1 MPGRTS
7 PGLVQQLPGAGCFSS
22 DDPHTGL
29 VQQLPAVRLVQHES
43 SPPGLEQQLPAG
55 GPSNVSQAETKPL
68 FAEVFS
74 GKASFSRAMIQAG
87 YEVIS
92 IDHDVDAPHA
102 PVVSLDL
109 TTESGQRILVEIL
122 SSKRL
127 LALHFGLPCGTASE
141 ARDRPVPQELQ
152 RRGVPSPAPL
162 RSAEYP
168 LGSPGLS
175 GLNKTK
181 VEKANQLYSFTLRI
195 LISLEGR
202 QIAIS
207 IENPFG
213 SYLWAALVKLTME
226 HSRQAMSL
234 YNRLE
239 MVRFH
244 SCCHGS
250 RRKKDTGW
258 LSSPGVFK
266 ALYATC
272 MDDHPHDPW
281 GVSWTMGMWKWDTA
295 SEASYPAL
303 LAQRAAACLVQY
315 AKDCNW
321 NLQPQPRLHD
331 LSNASI
337 GKQSRKRKPLVP
349 EYHRVAF
356 QSKHLQIPHGAKIIA
371 PHQGGMS
378 AEEVNS
384 SSVRNLSAE
393 VKVGYFHTPKQ
404 FVSMGR
410 CVRHPMDSVEHLE
423 SATLSALNFN
433 LQYPSDLVKI
443 ERKKKILHAKILAK
457 KLAKE
462 ETDLHSAMPLCLQK
476 VLEGKN
482 LLLWKSLL
490 VKYDYDDLGVV
501 DFMTKGVPLVGMHD
515 TSQCY
520 PELLRPAT
528 MTEEDLRR
536 SAIWRRKAMLARTH
550 TCDPA
555 HVKHLLET
563 TEEELQLGFLEG
575 PFFDE
580 EQVTEFL
587 GRDDWSLTRRF
598 VLVQGAEG
606 KLRRP
611 LMTAWRHSSISPIP
625 RLLTLSFRM

>member
-1 MPGRTS
+1 MKLKRPASSIDADTLNSLSDPSVEPMENISPGCIP
-7 PGLVQQLPGAGCFSS
+7 PGLVQQLPEAGYISP
-22 DDPHTGL
+22 DGPPPGL
-29 VQQLPAVRLVQHES
+29 VQQLPAVRRVQQEV
-43 SPPGLEQQLPAG
+43 SPPGLVQQLPAG
-55 GPSNVSQAETKPL
+55 KPSKVSRLEPKPL
-68 FAEVFS
+68 FVEVFS
-74 GKASFSRAMIQAG
+74 GKAPFSRAMIEGG

-92 IDHDVDAPHA
+92 VDHDVDAPYS

-109 TTESGQRILVEIL
+109 TTESGQRILMEIL

-127 LALHFGLPCGTASE
+127 LAIHFGLPCGTASK

-152 RRGVPSPAPL
+152 RQGVPSPAPL

-168 LGSPGLS
+168 LGIPGLS

-202 QIAIS
+202 KIAIS

-213 SYLWAALVKLTME
+213 SYLWAAMVKLTME

-281 GVSWTMGMWKWDTA
+281 GVNWTMGMWKWDTA

-321 NLQPQPRLHD
+321 NLQLQPRLHD

-337 GKQSRKRKPLVP
+337 GKQSKKHKPLVP

-356 QSKHLQIPHGAKIIA
+356 QTKDLQ
-371 PHQGGMS
+371 
-378 AEEVNS
+378 
-384 SSVRNLSAE
+384 
-393 VKVGYFHTPKQ
+393 
-404 FVSMGR
+404 
-410 CVRHPMDSVEHLE
+410 
-423 SATLSALNFN
+423 
-433 LQYPSDLVKI
+433 
-443 ERKKKILHAKILAK
+443 
-457 KLAKE
+457 
-462 ETDLHSAMPLCLQK
+462 
-476 VLEGKN
+476 
-482 LLLWKSLL
+482 
-490 VKYDYDDLGVV
+490 
-501 DFMTKGVPLVGMHD
+501 
-515 TSQCY
+515 
-520 PELLRPAT
+520 
-528 MTEEDLRR
+528 R
-536 SAIWRRKAMLARTH
+536 S
-550 TCDPA
+550 
-555 HVKHLLET
+555 
-563 TEEELQLGFLEG
+563 
-575 PFFDE
+575 
-580 EQVTEFL
+580 
-587 GRDDWSLTRRF
+587 
-598 VLVQGAEG
+598 
-606 KLRRP
+606 
-611 LMTAWRHSSISPIP
+611 
-625 RLLTLSFRM
+625 